1 MPNSRHKRYSAFQ
14 EFLNSAPTTFEAL
27 CDLNPTAKRLN
38 DIYSLCVTPGGR
50 LGGNNR
56 RQFEV
61 FFGARPYDEHEGF
74 DRSFRP
80 TMKLLAEQ
88 GATLE
93 FVRDDLGRVHVTLY
107 PATSEGMKP
116 LEDALELGVVDDAA
130 EFAKDTI
137 LARYFRVLI
146 AYMQCTCLDGL
157 PTMWDRW
164 TVAKLRFLH
173 RRSVDGRMHD
183 SRISIAAREIVKW
196 GFTVGFSGVLLATV
210 QWVFS
215 RGQPTIVEVSAEPP
229 HTQQQR
235 ADLISQGKESAKRL
249 DAIERSLRDIR
260 VRLDAPLVAEPVPSP
275 FAKKIAADRDLRNTA
290 K

>member
-1 MPNSRHKRYSAFQ
+1 MASARHKRYSAFQ
-14 EFLNSAPTTFEAL
+14 EFLNSAPATFEAL
-27 CDLNPTAKRLN
+27 CDRNPAAKRLK

-50 LGGNNR
+50 LGGKNP

-61 FFGARPYDEHEGF
+61 FFGARPYDKHEGF
-74 DRSFRP
+74 DSSFRP
-80 TMKLLAEQ
+80 TMKLLAER

-93 FVRDDLGRVHVTLY
+93 FVRDDLGRVHVFLY
-107 PATSEGMKP
+107 PASSEGMKP
-116 LEDALELGVVDDAA
+116 LEDVLELGSVDDAA
-130 EFAKDTI
+130 ELTKDSV
-137 LARYFRVLI
+137 LSRYFRVLM

-157 PTMWDRW
+157 PTTWDRW

-173 RRSVDGRMHD
+173 RRSVDGRMYD
-183 SRISIAAREIVKW
+183 SRISIAAREIIKW
-196 GFTVGFSGVLLATV
+196 GFTVGFSGVLLTTV

-215 RGQPTIVEVSAEPP
+215 RGQPTVVEVSAEPS

-260 VRLDAPLVAEPVPSP
+260 VRLDAPLVAQPVPSLYP
-275 FAKKIAADRDLRNTA
+275 KKIAADRVLRNTT